1 MGSIAINI
9 MKSESKKY
17 N

>member
-9 MKSESKKY
+9 MKCYSKKY